1 MAAAVPWY
9 HDGHHAVLAQLSRR
23 RTARRARSANEKKLT
38 LLSVRN
44 LRTYFDEDGRVVKAV
59 DGVSFDLS
67 RGETL
72 GIVGESGSGKSV
84 TNLSIMRLIPS
95 PPGRLPG
102 RGDLRRQGSAETVR
116 QRDSRDSRKADWD
129 DLSGSDDVPEPVHAH
144 LEAADGGDAAPSRA
158 FEKRGARTRCTH
170 ARDGRHPRCAA
181 ARRRLSP

>member
-1 MAAAVPWY
+1 M
-9 HDGHHAVLAQLSRR
+9 
-23 RTARRARSANEKKLT
+23 T

-95 PPGRLPG
+95 PPGRIAGGEVMFDGKDLLKLPDNEIRAI
-102 RGDLRRQGSAETVR
+102 RGNFVRASSIFTHSA
-116 QRDSRDSRKADWD
+116 K
-129 DLSGSDDVPEPVHAH
+129 LI
-144 LEAADGGDAAPSRA
+144 
-158 FEKRGARTRCTH
+158 
-170 ARDGRHPRCAA
+170 CA
-181 ARRRLSP
+181 S